1 MVQKYEPCL
10 NLASSDLCI
19 RTEVDDLML
28 DQFAPAAPARVRV
41 VLFPLGRIKRP
52 RFSSF
57 VERLQQEHIVRL
69 GDISPDGRPH
79 LNMFSP
85 LAFPVGMIVYDLTTF
100 YPSYPCIALSPFE
113 LHREPIII
121 IGVADALEV
130 EQNAYDGNNLSDS
143 SEKKLEQIDLYTNV
157 LDQDFKS
164 LKERYYKAILH
175 RILLFDYVSQKPVA
189 NLPEDIITVPPLEN
203 CKRTT
208 LKTIMCDI
216 SSRLLADM
224 TMLAKSIQES
234 KSLEFIN
241 SLRSVQETSRTAIT
255 LDQKFQVR
263 NSSDERK
270 ASGNSGESSSLRFL
284 DRNHSRTSMPIF
296 KKDSRSSSASG
307 RPKLPINYRPSSSHS
322 NLENNSSGSQ
332 EGTQSTQRTVINRFH
347 SASAALDKNSDRNT
361 MIRFR
366 SSSFNEHA
374 VNIEKCRK
382 FIMIGSLYMLAGR
395 WTDAIKE
402 MVEGATIAKN
412 ILYHLWHAKA
422 LENIVVSILM
432 LAWCGLNF
440 QIPQVCYTS
449 TEKTHSTQSLQ
460 DGKVPTQSRMTS
472 LQQLNTHLPEILDKI
487 LNIYSMAS
495 KKLGQ
500 AMPQIPYSESVVRFS
515 KLLTAIHLNGGYIND
530 DVLKLA
536 VLGVPLQVT
545 PNVSIPRVYIRPTRS
560 EIVAILFQAFPSA
573 SSESL
578 PTVDM
583 TTILSTIASI
593 LTSLGYRRK
602 RALVIREL
610 VSHLIQGLVRA
621 RMEGTIET
629 EIPNPSNENGD
640 GKSILNLN
648 TNDVEF
654 GIDSLLGSLGQS
666 YGIVSSSIVTSPDG
680 IIDDSNEAIALRI
693 LQNASIRA
701 FGNYR
706 LKIDVLRSCINIS
719 EALPDCHCL
728 LRFTVD
734 LLRTVGSGVAPGPR
748 SHNASP
754 SMSRE
759 EQLTLASNISRTL
772 TVARSLGIS
781 NLETEYWDEFL
792 VRGVELEPTLSS
804 KRPILH
810 KHSDLPGATI
820 DETLTARNPFIY
832 NPFSRIDNN
841 PAIDQ
846 LLVAD
851 ETASFKVTLQNPY
864 EFEVE
869 VESLELESE
878 GVEFESATQKLAI
891 GPYRTQT
898 LSISGVPK
906 VSGKLKITGCEIKV
920 RGCRKRRFPIFEEPW
935 SPQRE
940 VKVGS
945 IGVVSVLESKE
956 LQKSPK
962 ATANMQPPK
971 PNALLLSVIKKQ
983 PIVVVKNTTLIQ
995 SSLSILEGETRVF
1008 SITLQNLSLEIPVDL
1023 LLFSFSDSTEGPLQ
1037 EVLKSR
1043 DSAAAEQYEC
1053 ELNLAQKQALRW
1065 KTNEN
1070 EIPSITPGGTVTFD
1084 IEVFGKPGLTNAIV
1098 RIDYAYLGVPTQDV
1112 VENFYT
1118 RQIKLPLSI
1127 TVSTSVQLEGI
1138 DILPLSGSIPRSIWT
1153 RAKIK
1158 IDENFQNES
1167 DDYFILQ
1174 MDLRN
1179 AWSDQLAVQLHV
1191 KSGGLIEKKI
1201 PSGVT
1206 KRFIFLMKRIFIKN
1220 SSAPIPSLDP
1230 SRRRQFIVS
1239 TNKVSDENERNKR
1252 EIFWYREELLKLIQG
1267 SWSYKTNSRKNGII
1281 ELRSIKLD
1289 PRMIEAVRVDEIS
1302 IQLSIGSQHGT
1313 KAELFTDNFTEL
1325 KVKISNKTT
1334 KSITPILRLIPSIRN
1349 QPQHLALDLGKR
1361 LVVNGLQQ
1369 QCLPTLS
1376 GTSYIEISFGIIALA
1391 RGEYE
1396 INALVEETYVMDSS
1410 KESLDPDENNNTL
1423 ETDDDFEIQ
1432 TSIELKER
1440 RIWHSK
1446 KPLLILVQDKNT
1458 VDDDE

>member
-1 MVQKYEPCL
+1 
-10 NLASSDLCI
+10 
-19 RTEVDDLML
+19 ML
-28 DQFAPAAPARVRV
+28 DQFSPAAPARVRV
-41 VLFPLGRIKRP
+41 VLFPIGKIKRP

-100 YPSYPCIALSPFE
+100 YPSYSCIALSPFE
-113 LHREPIII
+113 LHREPIVI
-121 IGVADALEV
+121 IGVADAAEI
-130 EQNAYDGNNLSDS
+130 EKNAYDGNNLSDA
-143 SEKKLEQIDLYTNV
+143 SEKQRERIDSYMNA

-175 RILLFDYVSQKPVA
+175 RIILFDYLPQRPVA
-189 NLPEDIITVPPLEN
+189 NLSEDIITVPPLEN

-208 LKTIMCDI
+208 LKTVMCDI
-216 SSRLLADM
+216 SSRLLADL

-234 KSLEFIN
+234 KSLESIN
-241 SLRSVQETSRTAIT
+241 LLRQGQEVSRTTIN
-255 LDQKFQVR
+255 LDQKFHVR
-263 NSSDERK
+263 NNSDEKK
-270 ASGNSGESSSLRFL
+270 ASGNAGESSSLRFL
-284 DRNHSRTSMPIF
+284 DRNHSRTSMPMF
-296 KKDSRSSSASG
+296 RKDSRSSSASG

-322 NLENNSSGSQ
+322 TLENNSNGSQ
-332 EGTQSTQRTVINRFH
+332 ESTQRMVINRFH
-347 SASAALDKNSDRNT
+347 STSATLDKSSDRNT
-361 MIRFR
+361 IMRFG
-366 SSSFNEHA
+366 SGSFNENA
-374 VNIEKCRK
+374 VNVEKCRK
-382 FIMIGSLYMLAGR
+382 IIMIGSLYMLAGR

-402 MVEGATIAKN
+402 MTEGATIAKN

-422 LENIVVSILM
+422 LENILVSILM

-449 TEKTHSTQSLQ
+449 TEKAHSIQSLQ
-460 DGKVPTQSRMTS
+460 DGKLPTQSRMTS

-487 LNIYSMAS
+487 LHIYSMAT
-495 KKLGQ
+495 KNIGQ
-500 AMPQIPYSESVVRFS
+500 AMLQIPYSESVVRFS

-545 PNVSIPRVYIRPTRS
+545 PNISIPRVCIRPSRS

-583 TTILSTIASI
+583 TIILSTIASI

-621 RMEGTIET
+621 RFKGVIDTD
-629 EIPNPSNENGD
+629 IPNLSDENGD
-640 GKSILNLN
+640 GKSTLNLN
-648 TNDVEF
+648 PNDIEF
-654 GIDSLLGSLGQS
+654 GIDKLLGSLGQS
-666 YGIVSSSIVTSPDG
+666 YGIVSSSIVTSLDG

-693 LQNASIRA
+693 LQNASTRA

-706 LKIDVLRSCINIS
+706 LKIDVLRSCINMS

-728 LRFTVD
+728 LRFTAD

-748 SHNASP
+748 SQNASP

-759 EQLTLASNISRTL
+759 EQITLASNISRTL
-772 TVARSLGIS
+772 TVARNLGIR

-792 VRGVELEPTLSS
+792 VRGVELEPTVSS

-810 KHSDLPGATI
+810 KHSELSGTTI
-820 DETLTARNPFIY
+820 NKTSTARNPFIY

-851 ETASFKVTLQNPY
+851 ETASFKVTLQNPF

-878 GVEFESATQKLAI
+878 GVEFESAAQKLTI
-891 GPYRTQT
+891 GPYRTQI

-945 IGVVSVLESKE
+945 IGVASVLESKE
-956 LQKSPK
+956 PRKSLK
-962 ATANMQPPK
+962 ATANTPPPK
-971 PNALLLSVIKKQ
+971 PNTLLLNVIKKQ
-983 PIVVVKNTTLIQ
+983 PIVVVKNTTLIH

-1008 SITLQNLSLEIPVDL
+1008 SITLQNLSSEIPVDL

-1043 DSAAAEQYEC
+1043 DSAAVDQYEC

-1065 KTNEN
+1065 KTRDN
-1070 EIPSITPGGTVTFD
+1070 EIPSIKSGSTETFD

-1098 RIDYAYLGVPTQDV
+1098 RINYAYLGVPTQDV
-1112 VENFYT
+1112 LENFYT

-1127 TVSTSVQLEGI
+1127 TVSTSVQLESI

-1153 RAKIK
+1153 RARIML
-1158 IDENFQNES
+1158 DENFIIES
-1167 DDYFILQ
+1167 DDYFLLQ
-1174 MDLRN
+1174 LDLRN
-1179 AWSDQLAVQLHV
+1179 AWSDQLAVHLHI

-1206 KRFIFLMKRIFIKN
+1206 KRFIFPMKRIFIKN
-1220 SSAPIPSLDP
+1220 TSAPIPSLDP
-1230 SRRRQFIVS
+1230 TRQRQFVVS
-1239 TNKVSDENERNKR
+1239 TNKLSDENERNKR

-1267 SWSYKTNSRKNGII
+1267 SWSYKNNSRKNGII

-1289 PRMIEAVRVDEIS
+1289 QRMVEAVRVDEIS

-1313 KAELFTDNFTEL
+1313 EAELFTDNFTEL

-1369 QCLPTLS
+1369 QSLPTLS

-1396 INALVEETYVMDSS
+1396 INASVEETYIMESS
-1410 KESLDPDENNNTL
+1410 KESLAPDDNSNSEAN
-1423 ETDDDFEIQ
+1423 DDFEIQ
-1432 TSIELKER
+1432 TSIESKER

-1458 VDDDE
+1458 VNDDE

>member
-1 MVQKYEPCL
+1 
-10 NLASSDLCI
+10 
-19 RTEVDDLML
+19 ML
-28 DQFAPAAPARVRV
+28 DQFSPAAPARVRV
-41 VLFPLGRIKRP
+41 VLFPLGKIKRP

-100 YPSYPCIALSPFE
+100 YPSYSCIALSPFE
-113 LHREPIII
+113 LHREPIVI
-121 IGVADALEV
+121 IGVADAAEI
-130 EQNAYDGNNLSDS
+130 EQNDHDGNNLYDAG
-143 SEKKLEQIDLYTNV
+143 ENQRERVELYMNA
-157 LDQDFKS
+157 LDQDFKY

-175 RILLFDYVSQKPVA
+175 RIILFDYVPQRPLA
-189 NLPEDIITVPPLEN
+189 NLPEDIITVPPLED

-224 TMLAKSIQES
+224 TILAKSIQES
-234 KSLEFIN
+234 KSLKSVN
-241 SLRSVQETSRTAIT
+241 SLRQGQEVGRTAINI
-255 LDQKFQVR
+255 DQKFHVR
-263 NSSDERK
+263 ESSDEKK

-307 RPKLPINYRPSSSHS
+307 RPKIPINYRPSSSNS
-322 NLENNSSGSQ
+322 AAENNSNGSQ
-332 EGTQSTQRTVINRFH
+332 DSTQNTQRMVINRFH
-347 SASAALDKNSDRNT
+347 SASATSDKSSDRNT
-361 MIRFR
+361 IMGFG
-366 SSSFNEHA
+366 SGSFNENA

-382 FIMIGSLYMLAGR
+382 IIMIGSLYMLAGR

-402 MVEGATIAKN
+402 MAEGATIAKN
-412 ILYHLWHAKA
+412 IFFHLWHAKA
-422 LENIVVSILM
+422 LENILVSILM

-440 QIPQVCYTS
+440 QIPQVCYDS
-449 TEKTHSTQSLQ
+449 SEKTYSTQSLQ
-460 DGKVPTQSRMTS
+460 DGKLPTQSRMTS

-487 LNIYSMAS
+487 LNIYSMAT
-495 KKLGQ
+495 KKIGQ
-500 AMPQIPYSESVVRFS
+500 AIPQIPYSESVVRFS

-545 PNVSIPRVYIRPTRS
+545 PNVSIPRVCIRPTRS

-583 TTILSTIASI
+583 TIILSTIASI

-610 VSHLIQGLVRA
+610 VTHLIQGLVHA
-621 RMEGTIET
+621 RINGAIET
-629 EIPNPSNENGD
+629 DIPNVSCENGD
-640 GKSILNLN
+640 GKYTLNLN
-648 TNDVEF
+648 PNDIEF
-654 GIDSLLGSLGQS
+654 GIDKLLGSLGKS

-693 LQNASIRA
+693 LQNASLRA

-706 LKIDVLRSCINIS
+706 LKIDVLRSCINMS
-719 EALPDCHCL
+719 EALPDCHFL
-728 LRFTVD
+728 LRFTAD

-748 SHNASP
+748 SQNASP

-759 EQLTLASNISRTL
+759 EQLTLASKISRTL
-772 TVARSLGIS
+772 TVARNLGVG

-792 VRGVELEPTLSS
+792 VRGVELEPTVSS
-804 KRPILH
+804 KRPIFH
-810 KHSDLPGATI
+810 KHSELPGATI
-820 DETLTARNPFIY
+820 NKTPTARNPFIY
-832 NPFSRIDNN
+832 NPFSRTDTN

-851 ETASFKVTLQNPY
+851 ETASFKVTLQNPF

-869 VESLELESE
+869 VESMELESE
-878 GVEFESATQKLAI
+878 GVEFESVPQKLTI

-898 LSISGVPK
+898 VSISGIPK
-906 VSGKLKITGCEIKV
+906 VSGRLKITGCVIKV
-920 RGCRKRRFPIFEEPW
+920 RGCRIRRFPIFEEPW

-940 VKVGS
+940 VKVDS
-945 IGVVSVLESKE
+945 IGVASVF
-956 LQKSPK
+956 KSEEPRKSLK
-962 ATANMQPPK
+962 ASANTPPPK
-971 PNALLLSVIKKQ
+971 PNYLLLNVIKKQ
-983 PIVVVKNTTLIQ
+983 PIIVVKGTTLTQ

-1008 SITLQNLSLEIPVDL
+1008 SITLQNLSSVIPVDL

-1065 KTNEN
+1065 KMKDN
-1070 EIPSITPGGTVTFD
+1070 EIPSITSGGTVTFD

-1112 VENFYT
+1112 MENFYT
-1118 RQIKLPLSI
+1118 RQIKIPLSI
-1127 TVSTSVQLEGI
+1127 TVSTSVQLESI
-1138 DILPLSGSIPRSIWT
+1138 DIIPLSGSIPRSIWA
-1153 RAKIK
+1153 RARIML
-1158 IDENFQNES
+1158 DENFPIES
-1167 DDYFILQ
+1167 DDYFLLQ
-1174 MDLRN
+1174 LDLRN
-1179 AWSDQLAVQLHV
+1179 AWSDQLSVRLQV

-1206 KRFIFLMKRIFIKN
+1206 KRFIFPMNRIFIKN
-1220 SSAPIPSLDP
+1220 TSAPIPSLDP
-1230 SRRRQFIVS
+1230 TRQRQFVVS
-1239 TNKVSDENERNKR
+1239 TNKLSDENERNKR

-1281 ELRSIKLD
+1281 ELRSIKLN
-1289 PRMIEAVRVDEIS
+1289 PRMIEAIRVDEIS
-1302 IQLSIGSQHGT
+1302 IQLSIESQHGT
-1313 KAELFTDNFTEL
+1313 KAELFTDKFTEL
-1325 KVKISNKTT
+1325 KVRISNKTT
-1334 KSITPILRLIPSIRN
+1334 KSITPILRLMVSIRN

-1369 QCLPTLS
+1369 QILPTLL
-1376 GTSYIEISFGIIALA
+1376 GTSYLEISYGIIALA

-1396 INALVEETYVMDSS
+1396 INASVEETYAMDSS
-1410 KESLDPDENNNTL
+1410 KESLAPNENSSNSNANN
-1423 ETDDDFEIQ
+1423 DFEIQ
-1432 TSIELKER
+1432 TSIESKER

-1458 VDDDE
+1458 VDDDDE